1 MTLIEQI
8 NIDFITAYKAK
19 EMVKKD
25 FLGVLKSEV
34 SRETKVPSDDV
45 VISKI
50 KSMIKNAEATKSL
63 TDYELNIL
71 SNYLPSQMTED
82 ALKLVITTCISTN
95 NYSEIKDMGKVMG
108 WLKSNYNGKYDGK
121 TASNIIKSI
130 LTNG

>member
-71 SNYLPSQMTED
+71 SNYLPSQMTEQ
-82 ALKLVITTCISTN
+82 ALTLVITTCISTN
-95 NYSEIKDMGKVMG
+95 NYSEMKDMGKVMG

-121 TASNIIKSI
+121 TASNIIKRI

>member
-71 SNYLPSQMTED
+71 SNYLPSQMTEQ
-82 ALKLVITTCISTN
+82 ALTLVITTCISTN
-95 NYSEIKDMGKVMG
+95 NYSEMKDMGKVMG

>member
-1 MTLIEQI
+1 
-8 NIDFITAYKAK
+8 
-19 EMVKKD
+19 MVKKD